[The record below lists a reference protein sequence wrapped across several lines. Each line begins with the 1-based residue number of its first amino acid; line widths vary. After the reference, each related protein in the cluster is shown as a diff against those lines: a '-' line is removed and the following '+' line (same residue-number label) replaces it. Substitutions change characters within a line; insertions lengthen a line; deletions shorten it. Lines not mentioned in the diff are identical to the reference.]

1 VAKPSITSNAWSL
14 FFGIA
19 LLQAGVG
26 LQRPLLGLRAEEA
39 GFSTLI
45 ASLVMALYYA
55 GFILGT
61 RFVGHALA
69 KVGHIRTFAGL
80 ASTASSIVLLQGLW
94 ISPISWGLC
103 RLTFGVCCA
112 ALYVVA
118 ESWLNDLATNE
129 SRGRILSVYTVIA
142 VGATMS
148 GQYAIGLATTRGF
161 TLFAVASVMVSMALV
176 PIALSSRTAPPVAV
190 PEPFTL
196 RVLHSIVPTGL
207 VVCFLSGMS
216 LGIIIG
222 LGPVY
227 GAANGWGAIQIAHFV
242 GAPLFGSVLLQIPIG
257 RLSDRVP
264 RRGVLTAAS
273 AAAAAM
279 CFVMLAISGAGLVS
293 IVCLGLMGGM
303 AFPIYSITV
312 AYTNDWLRTEQMTGA
327 AALLVRVHGV
337 GAFVGPL
344 VTAPA
349 MSASLRMYFFVP
361 AMIFVVM
368 TGYLLYR
375 VFLHDAPSVEEQGRF
390 QPFPLRASRM
400 VVALLH
406 RRQR

>member
-1 VAKPSITSNAWSL
+1 V
-14 FFGIA
+14 
-19 LLQAGVG
+19 
-26 LQRPLLGLRAEEA
+26 
-39 GFSTLI
+39 
-45 ASLVMALYYA
+45 
-55 GFILGT
+55 GT

-103 RLTFGVCCA
+103 RLAFGVCCA

-142 VGATMS
+142 VGATMG
-148 GQYAIGLATTRGF
+148 GQYSIGFAATSGF

-190 PEPFTL
+190 PEPFSL
-196 RVLHSIVPTGL
+196 RALYSIVPTGI
-207 VVCFLSGMS
+207 VICFLSGMS

-227 GAANGWGAIQIAHFV
+227 GAANGWGAIRIANFV
-242 GAPLFGSVLLQIPIG
+242 GAPLLGSVLLQIPIG
-257 RLSDRVP
+257 RLSDRLP

-273 AAAAAM
+273 AGAASM
-279 CFVMLAISGAGLVS
+279 SFVMLAINGSGLVPT
-293 IVCLGLMGGM
+293 VCLALMGGM

-312 AYTNDWLRTEQMTGA
+312 AYINDWLRTEQMTGA

-344 VTAPA
+344 LATPA
-349 MSASLRMYFFVP
+349 MSASLKMYFCIP
-361 AMIFVVM
+361 AVIFVVM
-368 TGYLLYR
+368 TGYLIYR
-375 VFLHDAPSVEEQGRF
+375 IFLHDAPSVEDQGRF

-400 VVALLH
+400 VVALLY
-406 RRQR
+406 RRRH

>member
-1 VAKPSITSNAWSL
+1 MAKPSITSNAWSL

-142 VGATMS
+142 VGATMG
-148 GQYAIGLATTRGF
+148 GQYAIGLATTSGF

>member
-1 VAKPSITSNAWSL
+1 MTKRTITANGWSL
-14 FFGIA
+14 FLGIA

-26 LQRPLLGLRAEEA
+26 LQRPLLGLRAEDA
-39 GFSTLI
+39 GFSTLT
-45 ASLVMALYYA
+45 ASLVMTLYYA
-55 GFILGT
+55 GFIVGT

-142 VGATMS
+142 VGATMG
-148 GQYAIGLATTRGF
+148 GQYSIGFAATSGF

-190 PEPFTL
+190 PEPFSL
-196 RVLHSIVPTGL
+196 RALYSIVPTGI

-227 GAANGWGAIQIAHFV
+227 GAANGWGAIQIANFV
-242 GAPLFGSVLLQIPIG
+242 GAPLLGSVLLQIPLG
-257 RLSDRVP
+257 RLSDRLP
-264 RRGVLTAAS
+264 RRSVLTAAS
-273 AAAAAM
+273 AGAAAM
-279 CFVMLAISGAGLVS
+279 SFVMLTINGSGLVPM
-293 IVCLGLMGGM
+293 VCLALMGGM

-312 AYTNDWLRTEQMTGA
+312 AYINDWLRTEQMTGA

-344 VTAPA
+344 LATPA
-349 MSASLRMYFFVP
+349 MSASLKMYFCIP
-361 AMIFVVM
+361 AVIFVVM
-368 TGYLLYR
+368 TGYLIYR
-375 VFLHDAPSVEEQGRF
+375 IFLHDAPSVEDQGRF

-400 VVALLH
+400 VVALLY
-406 RRQR
+406 RRRR

>member
-1 VAKPSITSNAWSL
+1 MAKPSITSNAWSL

-400 VVALLH
+400 VVALLY
-406 RRQR
+406 RRRH

>member
-1 VAKPSITSNAWSL
+1 MTKRSITSSAWSL
-14 FFGIA
+14 FLGIA

-39 GFSTLI
+39 GFSTFT

-55 GFILGT
+55 GFMVGT
-61 RFVGHALA
+61 RFVGRALA

-94 ISPISWGLC
+94 VSPISWGLC
-103 RLTFGVCCA
+103 RLAFGVCCA

-118 ESWLNDLATNE
+118 ESWLNDLASNE

-142 VGATMS
+142 VGATMG
-148 GQYAIGLATTRGF
+148 GQYSIGLAATSGF

-176 PIALSSRTAPPVAV
+176 PIALSSRTVPPVAV
-190 PEPFTL
+190 PEPFSL
-196 RVLHSIVPTGL
+196 RALYSIVPTGL
-207 VVCFLSGMS
+207 VLCFLSGMS
-216 LGIIIG
+216 LGIIVG

-227 GAANGWGAIQIAHFV
+227 GAANGWGAITVANFV
-242 GAPLFGSVLLQIPIG
+242 GAPLMGSVLLQIPLG
-257 RLSDRVP
+257 RLSDRLP

-273 AAAAAM
+273 AAAATM
-279 CFVMLAISGAGLVS
+279 CFVMLATNGSGPVS
-293 IVCLGLMGGM
+293 MVCLVLVGGM

-312 AYTNDWLRTEQMTGA
+312 AYTNDWLQTEQMTGA
-327 AALLVRVHGV
+327 AALLVRVHGI

-344 VTAPA
+344 LAAPA
-349 MSASLRMYFFVP
+349 MSASLRMYFCIP
-361 AMIFVVM
+361 AVIFAVM
-368 TGYLLYR
+368 TGYLMYR

-400 VVALLH
+400 VAALLY
-406 RRQR
+406 RRRH

>member
-1 VAKPSITSNAWSL
+1 MAKPSITSNAWSL

>member
-1 VAKPSITSNAWSL
+1 
-14 FFGIA
+14 
-19 LLQAGVG
+19 
-26 LQRPLLGLRAEEA
+26 
-39 GFSTLI
+39 
-45 ASLVMALYYA
+45 
-55 GFILGT
+55 
-61 RFVGHALA
+61 
-69 KVGHIRTFAGL
+69 
-80 ASTASSIVLLQGLW
+80 
-94 ISPISWGLC
+94 
-103 RLTFGVCCA
+103 VCCA

>member
-1 VAKPSITSNAWSL
+1 VTKRTITANGWSL
-14 FFGIA
+14 FLGIA

-26 LQRPLLGLRAEEA
+26 LQRPLLGLRAEDA
-39 GFSTLI
+39 GFTTLT
-45 ASLVMALYYA
+45 ASLVMTLYYA
-55 GFILGT
+55 GFIVGT

-103 RLTFGVCCA
+103 RLAFGVCCA

-142 VGATMS
+142 VGATMG
-148 GQYAIGLATTRGF
+148 GQYSIGFAATSGF

-190 PEPFTL
+190 PEPFSL
-196 RVLHSIVPTGL
+196 RALYSIVPTGI

-227 GAANGWGAIQIAHFV
+227 GAANGWGAIQIANFV
-242 GAPLFGSVLLQIPIG
+242 GAPLLGSVLLQIPLG
-257 RLSDRVP
+257 RLSDRLP

-273 AAAAAM
+273 AGAAAM
-279 CFVMLAISGAGLVS
+279 SFVMLAINGSGLVP
-293 IVCLGLMGGM
+293 IVCLALMGGM

-312 AYTNDWLRTEQMTGA
+312 AYINDWLRTEQMTGA

-344 VTAPA
+344 LATPA
-349 MSASLRMYFFVP
+349 MGASLKMYFCIP
-361 AMIFVVM
+361 AVIFVVM
-368 TGYLLYR
+368 TGYLIYR
-375 VFLHDAPSVEEQGRF
+375 IFLHDAPSVEDQGRF

-400 VVALLH
+400 VVALLY
-406 RRQR
+406 RRRR

>member
-1 VAKPSITSNAWSL
+1 MAKPSITSNAWSL

-375 VFLHDAPSVEEQGRF
+375 VFLHEAPSVEEQGRF

-400 VVALLH
+400 VVALLY
-406 RRQR
+406 RRRH